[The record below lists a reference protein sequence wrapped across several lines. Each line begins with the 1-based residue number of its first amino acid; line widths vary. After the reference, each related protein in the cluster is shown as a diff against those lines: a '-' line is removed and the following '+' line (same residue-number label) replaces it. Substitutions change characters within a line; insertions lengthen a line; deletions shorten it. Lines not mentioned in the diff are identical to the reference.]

1 MTPDPLT
8 LYKLMVL
15 YMLRQAKFPLSY
27 SQISELMLGHEY
39 TDHFTLQQ
47 ALDDL
52 LEAHL
57 VRHDQNRHSTTYE
70 ITREGEE
77 TLVYFGKDI
86 SEGIVDD
93 INVFLRENKLRL
105 RNEVGTRSG
114 YTRTPSGYAVTCEI
128 REGRETLI
136 RLELSAPSE
145 KQAEIMCDNWEK
157 ASQSIYA
164 FTVKELL
171 SSDA

>member
-27 SQISELMLGHEY
+27 SHISEFMLGHEY

-57 VRHDQNRHSTTYE
+57 ARQDKNRHSSTYE

-86 SEGIVDD
+86 SEGIVKD
-93 INVFLRENKLRL
+93 IDTFLSENKLRL
-105 RNEVGTRSG
+105 RNDVGSRSG
-114 YTRTPSGYAVTCEI
+114 YTKTPSGYAVTCEI
-128 REGRETLI
+128 REGRDTLI

-145 KQAEIMCDNWEK
+145 KQAEIMCGNWSK
-157 ASQSIYA
+157 ASQRIYSYA
-164 FTVKELL
+164 VKELL
-171 SSDA
+171 SSGD